1 MYDRRIYRGCTTNV
15 MGNGNNY
22 PDQIFDSKKER
33 AKAKAQAR
41 AAAAEEFFTRDVRTP
56 EPVQGR

>member
-1 MYDRRIYRGCTTNV
+1 MYDRRVFRGSTNAAV
-15 MGNGNNY
+15 AVPTGGNY
-22 PDQIFDSKKER
+22 PDQIFDTRNER

-56 EPVQGR
+56 EPL